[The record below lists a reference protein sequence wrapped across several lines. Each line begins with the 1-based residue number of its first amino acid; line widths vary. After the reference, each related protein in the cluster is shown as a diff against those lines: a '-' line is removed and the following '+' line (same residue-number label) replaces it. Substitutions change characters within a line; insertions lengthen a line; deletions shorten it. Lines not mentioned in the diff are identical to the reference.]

1 MVFKRG
7 GGLFRRRGDGG
18 EPWSRVE
25 TGCQFDRCILAAG
38 RASFELTFPFLSVSS
53 CRTLR
58 MHRSQDVGWSV
69 RDKSA
74 DDLDRENASWDHNTH
89 STEQADDCCRNAALD
104 LLWL

>member
-1 MVFKRG
+1 
-7 GGLFRRRGDGG
+7 
-18 EPWSRVE
+18 
-25 TGCQFDRCILAAG
+25 
-38 RASFELTFPFLSVSS
+38 
-53 CRTLR
+53 